1 MSQNKLNYSEEFS
14 FLYSNI
20 RHKINIITN
29 NLSLNIYL
37 LIFDYPP
44 IQYEN
49 IFKFSNQNSQK
60 FFYDSIITSIKRKT
74 IKFEKTN
81 NKINISC
88 QNINFALN
96 LKDSSVNDLIKILF
110 NKVKELENQNKIFE
124 KKIQDLET
132 KNLQLKDEIF
142 QMQNSKTISLDC
154 SFNLNKLIYKKVISN
169 HKNQI
174 NYVIKFPSGKFATCS
189 NDKSIIIYNE
199 NKEINLIIENAH
211 EKKVTCICIF
221 TENLLISSSM
231 EIKIWEIKNFYF
243 RKIQVLNFHN
253 EYINKIIKLNDEYFA
268 SAGEDKNI
276 IIYKYIPNLNKFEK
290 FTILNGNKN
299 GIDGMI
305 YFDDLLI
312 SVSDNEVIFWKNFK
326 IIKILENLYH
336 YSCNGLIKLNKNYI
350 ALAEKE
356 NIFIININTFQVE
369 SAIKTTNGF
378 IDCLLLLNDGTLISG
393 GKDSFIERW
402 NVLTREKIDFCE
414 INEINILQFIEFDDN
429 SIGYICEDSTDF
441 FVIHH

>member
-1 MSQNKLNYSEEFS
+1 
-14 FLYSNI
+14 
-20 RHKINIITN
+20 
-29 NLSLNIYL
+29 
-37 LIFDYPP
+37 
-44 IQYEN
+44 
-49 IFKFSNQNSQK
+49 
-60 FFYDSIITSIKRKT
+60 
-74 IKFEKTN
+74 
-81 NKINISC
+81 
-88 QNINFALN
+88 
-96 LKDSSVNDLIKILF
+96 
-110 NKVKELENQNKIFE
+110 
-124 KKIQDLET
+124 
-132 KNLQLKDEIF
+132 
-142 QMQNSKTISLDC
+142 MQNSKTISLDC

-221 TENLLISSSM
+221 IENLLISSSM

-350 ALAEKE
+350 ALAEKK
-356 NIFIININTFQVE
+356 IY
-369 SAIKTTNGF
+369 
-378 IDCLLLLNDGTLISG
+378 LLLI
-393 GKDSFIERW
+393 
-402 NVLTREKIDFCE
+402 
-414 INEINILQFIEFDDN
+414 
-429 SIGYICEDSTDF
+429 
-441 FVIHH
+441 